1 MTASDGRHAPRDDE
15 ASPSAPPDE
24 HRLARHL
31 GRPLLLAFWT
41 LVVWGTV
48 YAGLFAFAAVTD
60 GPSDALARATT
71 GPDGVVGIAN
81 LTLAVVAVAVWVL
94 VGLTVVRVRSAPDAA
109 AEEDRNG

>member
-1 MTASDGRHAPRDDE
+1 VTASDGRHAPRDDE
-15 ASPSAPPDE
+15 PSSPAPPDE
-24 HRLARHL
+24 HRLARYL

-48 YAGLFAFAAVTD
+48 YAGLFAFAVVTD

-71 GPDGVVGIAN
+71 RPDGVVGIAN

-94 VGLTVVRVRSAPDAA
+94 VGLTVVRVRSAPDTA